1 MGMRRELESIV
12 SSSTRW
18 FLPETP
24 DVIGMLQTQAVA
36 TVRGMDAFAAWAAGD
51 AASAE
56 DVRTAE
62 HECDQVRRGLVD
74 AVSEA
79 FTTPLQPEDLFQ
91 LSRDLDKV
99 INGAKNTVREA
110 EAMNVPP
117 DQATADMA
125 ALLAE
130 GVQHIQTAFTALAE
144 RRGKAAAVA
153 RASATE
159 AADAAVKSQRNLE
172 RIYRQAAGDLLAVTD
187 ISVVTARREFYRR
200 VSAISD
206 DIVSVADRIWY
217 SQVKES

>member
-1 MGMRRELESIV
+1 MSRKG
-12 SSSTRW
+12 TRW

-24 DVIGMLQTQAVA
+24 DVVGMLQQQADI
-36 TVRGMDAFAAWAAGD
+36 TVRGMDAFAAWAGGD
-51 AASAE
+51 AARAD
-56 DVRTAE
+56 DVRDAE
-62 HECDQVRRGLVD
+62 HACDEVRRALVD

-110 EAMNVPP
+110 EAMAFPP

-125 ALLAE
+125 VLLAE
-130 GVQHIQTAFTALAE
+130 GVGHLQVAFDALG
-144 RRGKAAAVA
+144 RKATGA
-153 RASATE
+153 ATE

-172 RIYRQAAGDLLAVTD
+172 RTYRQAAGDLLAIGD
-187 ISVVTARREFYRR
+187 IAVVTARREFYRR
-200 VSAISD
+200 ISAISD

-217 SQVKES
+217 SEVKES

>member
-1 MGMRRELESIV
+1 MSP
-12 SSSTRW
+12 SARW

-24 DVIGMLQTQAVA
+24 DVIGMLRRQADISA
-36 TVRGMDAFAAWAAGD
+36 EGMAAFAEWAGGNTARAD
-51 AASAE
+51 
-56 DVRTAE
+56 DVRVAE
-62 HECDQVRRGLVD
+62 HQCDEVRRGLVD

-99 INGAKNTVREA
+99 INGAKNTVRES
-110 EAMNVPP
+110 EVMGVPP

-125 ALLAE
+125 VLLAE
-130 GVQHIQTAFTALAE
+130 GVDHIRTAFSALGL
-144 RRGKAAAVA
+144 RLGKSPV
-153 RASATE
+153 SATE

-172 RIYRQAAGDLLAVTD
+172 RVYRQAAGDLLQISD
-187 ISVVTARREFYRR
+187 IAEITARREFYRR
-200 VSAISD
+200 ISAISD

>member
-1 MGMRRELESIV
+1 MSP
-12 SSSTRW
+12 SARW

-24 DVIGMLQTQAVA
+24 DVIGMLRRQADISA
-36 TVRGMDAFAAWAAGD
+36 EGMAAFAEWAGGNNARAD
-51 AASAE
+51 
-56 DVRTAE
+56 DVRVAE
-62 HECDQVRRGLVD
+62 HQCDEVRRGLVD

-99 INGAKNTVREA
+99 INGAKNTVRES
-110 EAMNVPP
+110 EVMGVPP

-125 ALLAE
+125 VLLAE
-130 GVQHIQTAFTALAE
+130 GVDHIRTAFSALGL
-144 RRGKAAAVA
+144 RLGKSPV
-153 RASATE
+153 SATE

-172 RIYRQAAGDLLAVTD
+172 RVYRQAAGDLLQISD
-187 ISVVTARREFYRR
+187 IAEITARREFYRR
-200 VSAISD
+200 ISAISD

>member
-1 MGMRRELESIV
+1 MTWTPSN
-12 SSSTRW
+12 RW

-24 DVIGMLQTQAVA
+24 DVIGMLQTQADI
-36 TVRGMDAFAAWAAGD
+36 TVRGMDAFAQWAAGTT
-51 AASAE
+51 SRAE
-56 DVRTAE
+56 DVRDAE
-62 HECDQVRRGLVD
+62 HECDEVRRRLVD

-110 EAMNVPP
+110 EAMDFPP
-117 DQATADMA
+117 DQATAEMA

-130 GVQHIQTAFTALAE
+130 GVQHIRAAFTALTE
-144 RRGKAAAVA
+144 RRGKAAAAA

-206 DIVSVADRIWY
+206 DIVAVADRIWY

>member
-1 MGMRRELESIV
+1 MSP
-12 SSSTRW
+12 STRW

-24 DVIGMLQTQAVA
+24 DVIGMLRRQADISA
-36 TVRGMDAFAAWAAGD
+36 EGMAAFAEWACGNTAR
-51 AASAE
+51 AE
-56 DVRTAE
+56 DVRVAE
-62 HECDQVRRGLVD
+62 HQCDDIRRSLVA

-99 INGAKNTVREA
+99 INGAKNTVRES
-110 EAMNVPP
+110 EVMGVPP

-125 ALLAE
+125 VLLAE
-130 GVQHIQTAFTALAE
+130 GVDHIRTAFAALGV
-144 RRGKAAAVA
+144 RVGKSPV
-153 RASATE
+153 SATQ

-172 RIYRQAAGDLLAVTD
+172 RVYRQAAGDLLQLSD
-187 ISVVTARREFYRR
+187 IAEITGRREFYRR